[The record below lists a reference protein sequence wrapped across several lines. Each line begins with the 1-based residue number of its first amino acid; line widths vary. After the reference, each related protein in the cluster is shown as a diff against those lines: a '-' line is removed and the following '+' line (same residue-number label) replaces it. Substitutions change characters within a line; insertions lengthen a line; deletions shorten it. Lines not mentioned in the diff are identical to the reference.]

1 MSLNCS
7 GSQNKSTHSEHVA
20 RIRNKKWLYDFH
32 LEFLESGYM
41 SELHYVFD
49 KYGNEFCAV
58 TIKGLIITLNWFYSW
73 YIYIQ

>member
-1 MSLNCS
+1 V
-7 GSQNKSTHSEHVA
+7 T
-20 RIRNKKWLYDFH
+20 
-32 LEFLESGYM
+32 
-41 SELHYVFD
+41 ELQYVFD